1 MTSQNIN
8 SHKSNKYKT
17 SLGFQENISQT
28 CCFNN
33 CMIFFFSKVT
43 LLKTHPIHRN
53 VLLIAL
59 STEHFTFPFLLQF
72 SSNYN
77 FKCKLDLHM
86 EMTFTDSQCF
96 YYIYPN
102 VFSEASLLS

>member
-1 MTSQNIN
+1 M
-8 SHKSNKYKT
+8 
-17 SLGFQENISQT
+17 IS
-28 CCFNN
+28 
-33 CMIFFFSKVT
+33 FFSKVT

-59 STEHFTFPFLLQF
+59 RTEYSMFPFPLQF

-77 FKCKLDLHM
+77 FKCKLDPHM

-96 YYIYPN
+96 YYISPN